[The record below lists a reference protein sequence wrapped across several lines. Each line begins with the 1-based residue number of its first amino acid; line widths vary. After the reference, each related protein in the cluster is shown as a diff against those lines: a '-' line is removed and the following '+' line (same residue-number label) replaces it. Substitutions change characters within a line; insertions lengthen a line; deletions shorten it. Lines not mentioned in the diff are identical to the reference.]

1 MSTTELRPAPHA
13 RSLLPRPSITRRR
26 LFTTTAGHYILWAL
40 ALLVIVGPV
49 VPVVPVA
56 VASFWSTPLYDSGGT

>member
-1 MSTTELRPAPHA
+1 MSTTELRPAPPRA
-13 RSLLPRPSITRRR
+13 RRPRPSITRRR

-49 VPVVPVA
+49 VPVA